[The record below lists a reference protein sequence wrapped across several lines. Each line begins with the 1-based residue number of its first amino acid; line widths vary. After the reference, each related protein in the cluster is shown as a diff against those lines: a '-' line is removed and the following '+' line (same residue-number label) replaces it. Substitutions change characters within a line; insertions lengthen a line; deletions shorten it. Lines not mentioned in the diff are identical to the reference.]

1 MVPAFVAICVAM
13 RAVIVIAVLLLLTG
27 CGTLSMGQG
36 PDLRVIQQC
45 AAQHPPPPQAN
56 IERLGLLPVYFTG
69 AAASNDDATR
79 QWFADMNACV
89 QASKSTG
96 QTK

>member
-1 MVPAFVAICVAM
+1 MVPAFVARCVAM
-13 RAVIVIAVLLLLTG
+13 RAIIVIAVLLLLTG
-27 CGTLSMGQG
+27 CGTLTMGQG

-56 IERLGLLPVYFTG
+56 VERLGLLPVYFTG
-69 AAASNDDATR
+69 SADSNDAGTR
-79 QWFADMNACV
+79 QWFADMDACV
-89 QASKSTG
+89 KASKPTG